1 MAELCDDPTVEDA
14 HVRERLAAM
23 RWHEAKIACIRLGI
37 QTEKAT
43 LFSARQDLERCLLGP
58 EDLLIPSD
66 YKLIVKHMTEE
77 QSVAATKRLG
87 IVPMEW
93 TEKMCKTALL
103 SHLCPPPALEHLDK
117 GGKLGV
123 AAMMK
128 AMVTGA
134 SAMKTKASPFEK
146 WRNFKRSK
154 MESLD
159 NGLARL
165 LFEEIDT
172 DGSGELT
179 ASELRE
185 IAEKLG
191 GGITDE
197 EIDDAMMEMDHSG
210 DGSIGVA
217 EFEVWWS
224 SARASDSTWTRLI
237 NKRERQEQER
247 IWLQELFDRI
257 DSGNSAC
264 VLFLA
269 PAATNC

>member
-1 MAELCDDPTVEDA
+1 
-14 HVRERLAAM
+14 
-23 RWHEAKIACIRLGI
+23 
-37 QTEKAT
+37 
-43 LFSARQDLERCLLGP
+43 
-58 EDLLIPSD
+58 
-66 YKLIVKHMTEE
+66 
-77 QSVAATKRLG
+77 
-87 IVPMEW
+87 
-93 TEKMCKTALL
+93 
-103 SHLCPPPALEHLDK
+103 
-117 GGKLGV
+117 
-123 AAMMK
+123 
-128 AMVTGA
+128 
-134 SAMKTKASPFEK
+134 MKTKASPFEK
-146 WRNFKRSK
+146 WRNFKKSK